1 MGVKTHYNDV
11 QSAAMLKTPH
21 VAPVLRTPLQKF
33 ANVSKH
39 RLLTRAALIG
49 AGTLY
54 QAIGYALSSRGTVI
68 TVAEHNSSRT
78 RRAV

>member
-39 RLLTRAALIG
+39 RLLTRAAL
-49 AGTLY
+49 
-54 QAIGYALSSRGTVI
+54 
-68 TVAEHNSSRT
+68 
-78 RRAV
+78 